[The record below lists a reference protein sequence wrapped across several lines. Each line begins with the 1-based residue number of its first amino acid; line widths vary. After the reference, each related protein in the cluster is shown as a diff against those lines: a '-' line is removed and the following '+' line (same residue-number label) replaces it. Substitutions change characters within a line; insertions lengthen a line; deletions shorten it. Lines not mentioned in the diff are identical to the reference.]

1 MKKHIFRSLV
11 CVFLCLLFLC
21 SHVTLPVSAAEVQ
34 IPETN
39 EALAVCFYH
48 VNSQSTVISKNEDTL
63 LPAASTVKVMSGLLF
78 CEQLSHRRAES
89 VVVTKEMLSGIVGHS
104 LGLREGQVLT
114 VEELL
119 YAAICGSY
127 NDAVSVLAHVTS
139 QSTERFVERMNE
151 RAKELGAN
159 KTVFT
164 DPIGTADSSLTT
176 ANELLQISL
185 AAYQNA
191 LYMQICGTSSYYLP
205 SLSKTVKNRNQMI
218 EGSNSNAGYTHY
230 NSKCNGMSAGSTA
243 RGGDCIVASATNGK
257 ESYICILL
265 NCGESDIND
274 QKNNFSYILANR
286 LINWAYKT
294 YTYLDVISPETV
306 VCKIPVTVSDMTT
319 ELEVKPKQTVSC
331 YLPSSAEIGKEITY
345 SIRLTHTTLE
355 APIAEGTFVGYVAIL
370 YNGEIIDTVPLYTV
384 GSAERSSFV
393 SSLKSIQALT
403 KNRKFVSGA
412 IFFVVV
418 LLAWLV
424 GEYLF
429 ARYRRR
435 RWNKYFSNKLDM
447 TKRRK

>member
-1 MKKHIFRSLV
+1 MKKHISRSLV

-21 SHVTLPVSAAEVQ
+21 SSITLPVSAEEVQ
-34 IPETN
+34 IPQTT
-39 EALAVCFYH
+39 EAAAVCFYH
-48 VNSQSTVISKNEDTL
+48 VNSQSTVISKNGDTL
-63 LPAASTVKVMSGLLF
+63 LPAASTVKIMSGLLF
-78 CEQLSHRRAES
+78 CEQLAHRRAES
-89 VVVTKEMLSGIVGHS
+89 IFITEEMVKGVVGHS
-104 LGLREGQVLT
+104 LGNLAGKVMT

-127 NDAVSVLAHVTS
+127 NDAVSILAYVTA
-139 QSTERFVERMNE
+139 QTHEGFVERMNE
-151 RAKELGAN
+151 RAKELGAE

-164 DPIGTADSSLTT
+164 DPIGTADASLTT
-176 ANELLQISL
+176 ANELLKIAL
-185 AAYQNA
+185 TAYQNE
-191 LYMQICGTSSYYLP
+191 LYMQICGASSYYIA
-205 SLSKTVKNRNQMI
+205 SLSQSIKNRNQMI
-218 EGSNSNAGYTHY
+218 EGTSPNAGYTHY

-257 ESYICILL
+257 ESYICVLL

-274 QKNNFSYILANR
+274 QKNNFSYIVANR
-286 LINWAYKT
+286 LINWAYET

-306 VCKIPVTVSDMTT
+306 VCTIPITVSDLTT
-319 ELEVKPKQTVSC
+319 ELEVRTNQTISC

-355 APIAEGTFVGYVAIL
+355 APVKEGTFVGYVAIL
-370 YNGEIIDTVPLYTV
+370 YNGDIIGTVPLYTV
-384 GSAERSSFV
+384 GNAERSGFI

-403 KNRKFVSGA
+403 KNRRFVSGA
-412 IFFVVV
+412 VFFVVV
-418 LLAWLV
+418 LIAWLV
-424 GEYLF
+424 GEYLY